1 MRVVATFVVLMAFV
15 ANAQVARAEATPVG
29 VDRAHAAVVAK
40 ADGILN
46 IAYPTAQGNT
56 AVPAG
61 NWQRWGAGYALS
73 ERFSYRDSDGV
84 AQSFTL
90 RFMLNA
96 NGQVTSVNV
105 TQQSEFWPPFATGNL
120 LIAAFKAAAEKD
132 IADARAIGREA
143 PALAVAVSRAGSIED
158 VVIAAINFSR

>member
-1 MRVVATFVVLMAFV
+1 MRLAAAFVVMMTVVANV
-15 ANAQVARAEATPVG
+15 QVARAEATPAT
-29 VDRAHAAVVAK
+29 VDRAHAAIVAK

-46 IAYPTAQGNT
+46 IAYPTATGNT
-56 AVPAG
+56 AVPTG

-73 ERFSYRDSDGV
+73 ERFSYRDSDGD

-96 NGQVTSVNV
+96 NGQVTSVSV
-105 TQQSEFWPPFATGNL
+105 TNQSEFWPPFATGNL

-132 IADARAIGREA
+132 IADARAAGREA
-143 PALAVAVSRAGSIED
+143 PPLAVAVSRAGSIED